1 MLGHSQLDLLL
12 DWMQVLWMA
21 GPLQPSTRLKII
33 KTLLVREK
41 KIEAEVCITMG
52 PGKKKL
58 SIKIE
63 RDVKDIVG

>member
-1 MLGHSQLDLLL
+1 MGRVKISD
-12 DWMQVLWMA
+12 MEVLFFFTEK
-21 GPLQPSTRLKII
+21 QPKVEY
-33 KTLLVREK
+33 LLVREK